1 MVKAAWGKKHTC
13 PKCGTRF
20 YDLGKKG
27 PAVCIECEHKWV
39 PEQILKS
46 KQVHVAP
53 PKPPEAPKEPEKTA
67 EKAEDAADGKADDA
81 ADAKDGDTGD
91 KKGDEKG
98 DGANGGDK
106 SGKDDAGVL
115 GDVSLD
121 DEKGDL
127 SGAVDT
133 KLEQGGGE

>member
-39 PEQILKS
+39 PEQILKA

-53 PKPPEAPKEPEKTA
+53 PKPAEPEKPAKDAA
-67 EKAEDAADGKADDA
+67 EGKAGDAADAADGGEAIVEGGEKGGDADSS
-81 ADAKDGDTGD
+81 DGDD
-91 KKGDEKG
+91 KE
-98 DGANGGDK
+98 
-106 SGKDDAGVL
+106 DAGVL

-121 DEKGDL
+121 DDKGDL

-133 KLEQGGGE
+133 KLEQGGSE